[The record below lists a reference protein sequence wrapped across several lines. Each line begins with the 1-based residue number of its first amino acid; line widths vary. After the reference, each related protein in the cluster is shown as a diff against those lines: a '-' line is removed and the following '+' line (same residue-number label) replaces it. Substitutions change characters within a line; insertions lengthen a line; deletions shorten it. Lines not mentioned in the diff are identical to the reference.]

1 MQEQGGGPLLPHPLP
16 HQGADGEGVAY
27 GGEDHQALVKTPHEA
42 HPVTIILRQ
51 TYLQADKS
59 WYGSDNHIG
68 DWSDFL
74 WPDVRW
80 RQSCLDGLPQTFLRL
95 LISYMFKLF
104 RFKILTF
111 SVQCSPYRF
120 LAFLAF

>member
-1 MQEQGGGPLLPHPLP
+1 MQEQGGGPLLPHSLP
-16 HQGADGEGVAY
+16 HQGADGEGVAD

-51 TYLQADKS
+51 TNLQAEKS

-74 WPDVRW
+74 WPDVRL
-80 RQSCLDGLPQTFLRL
+80 RHSCLDGLLQTFRRL

-104 RFKILTF
+104 RFQISVF
-111 SVQCSPYRF
+111 S
-120 LAFLAF
+120 L